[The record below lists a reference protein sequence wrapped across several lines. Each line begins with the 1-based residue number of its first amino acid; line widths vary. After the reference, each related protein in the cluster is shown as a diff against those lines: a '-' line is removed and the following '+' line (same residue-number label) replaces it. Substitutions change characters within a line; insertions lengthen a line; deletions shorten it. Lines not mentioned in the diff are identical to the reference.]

1 MTVRHS
7 LPVEWPVPSGSC
19 PLPASLTAMSQ
30 ASRRK
35 FSLSVLALSAVTI
48 AAAIPCGA
56 AMAADNAEPI
66 HIIVG
71 YAPGGAADSLARLY
85 AEQLRQDGQGTVIV
99 ENRRRLGAA
108 RARLRQACQAGRQD
122 RIHRPVAALHHFPL
136 TYKKLSYDADKDLV
150 PAAVLTD
157 VPTVVAAGVQQ
168 PYKTMKEYM
177 DWARRNPDKASL
189 GLATIGS
196 AGHLGTVALGKSAG
210 VPITP
215 AAYRGASP
223 MLVDVISGNVSIGWD
238 AVASM
243 MPPYKGGKLQ
253 FLGVSGT
260 RRAKALPEVP
270 TMKEQGFSQYD
281 YATSWYGVFVPA
293 GTQPDVLAKVEKMF
307 LAASTNPATAAK
319 LEALGLEVV
328 ARPGQEARHRIQ
340 MERRATGFVA
350 ED

>member
-1 MTVRHS
+1 MTDVSRFS
-7 LPVEWPVPSGSC
+7 RRQLLRAAC
-19 PLPASLTAMSQ
+19 LLASLAAM
-30 ASRRK
+30 
-35 FSLSVLALSAVTI
+35 
-48 AAAIPCGA
+48 P
-56 AMAADNAEPI
+56 AMAADDNPM

-85 AEQLRQDGQGTVIV
+85 AEQLRQDGHGTVIV
-99 ENRRRLGAA
+99 ENRPGAS
-108 RARLRQACQAGRQD
+108 ARL
-122 RIHRPVAALHHFPL
+122 ALDYVKRSKPDGKTIFIGPSPLFTIFPL
-136 TYKKLSYDADKDLV
+136 TYKKLGYDADKDLV

-168 PYKTMKEYM
+168 PYKTMKDYLA
-177 DWARRNPDKASL
+177 WAKQNPDKASL

-196 AGHLGTVALGKSAG
+196 AGHLGTVALGKATG
-210 VPITP
+210 IAITP

-243 MPPYKGGKLQ
+243 MPLYKGGKLQ

-270 TMKEQGFSQYD
+270 TMKEQGISQYE
-281 YATSWYGVFVPA
+281 YATSWYGAFVPA
-293 GTQPDVLAKVEKMF
+293 GTPPDVLAQVEKMF
-307 LAASTNPATAAK
+307 IAASGNAATAAK

-328 ARPGQEARHRIQ
+328 GKPGQDARRRIQ
-340 MERRATGFVA
+340 VERAAWKPIVESTGFVA

>member
-1 MTVRHS
+1 MTHQVR
-7 LPVEWPVPSGSC
+7 
-19 PLPASLTAMSQ
+19 LTRRLLAMS
-30 ASRRK
+30 
-35 FSLSVLALSAVTI
+35 AV
-48 AAAIPCGA
+48 AAATFAMTPPAGA
-56 AMAADNAEPI
+56 ADAEPM

-85 AEQLRQDGQGTVIV
+85 AEQLRQDGRGTVVV
-99 ENRRRLGAA
+99 ENRPGASARLALDYVK
-108 RARLRQACQAGRQD
+108 RARPDGKTVFIGPSPLFT
-122 RIHRPVAALHHFPL
+122 IFPL

-157 VPTVVAAGVQQ
+157 VPTAVATGVQQ
-168 PYKTMKEYM
+168 PYQNMKEYVS
-177 DWARRNPDKASL
+177 WARRNPGGASL

-196 AGHLGTVALGKSAG
+196 AGHLGTVALGKAEG
-210 VPITP
+210 IAITP
-215 AAYRGASP
+215 APYRGASP
-223 MLVDVISGNVSIGWD
+223 MLVDVVSGNVSIGWD

-243 MPPYKGGKLQ
+243 MPLYKGGKLR

-281 YATSWYGVFVPA
+281 HATSWYGVFVPA
-293 GTQPDVLAKVEKMF
+293 GTQPDVVAQVEKMF
-307 LAASTNPATAAK
+307 LAASANAATVAK

-328 ARPGQEARHRIQ
+328 ARPGQEGRRRIQ
-340 MERRATGFVA
+340 LERAAWKPIVEATGFQA